1 MAGGRTRQAKKCAEG
16 VCARARVCTCMQAGQ
31 GLLKGRAIEREHK
44 KGGGLRRQEEDT
56 LRAKLPLF
64 RAGPT
69 CLLER
74 FPYPAKVQEE
84 EASLCASQ
92 DSDLVGQRWGPAI
105 YPFKMAFWVAATER
119 SSTEPL

>member
-1 MAGGRTRQAKKCAEG
+1 MLQLLTREPQKDFARFPRSSFRTTAGGPE
-16 VCARARVCTCMQAGQ
+16 
-31 GLLKGRAIEREHK
+31 GRAIEHEHK
-44 KGGGLRRQEEDT
+44 KGGGLRKQEEDT

-69 CLLER
+69 CLIER
-74 FPYPAKVQEE
+74 FPNPAKVQEE

-92 DSDLVGQRWGPAI
+92 DTDLAGQRWGLVI